1 MSADPKRIIVTE
13 SCCQA
18 CGVHVVLVHH
28 ETFPEMRVEAL
39 SAERAA
45 GHLANRLKAILDS
58 VPDPSHREAIEVAI
72 ADTQAF
78 LGREGY
84 AHPARDI

>member
-13 SCCQA
+13 SRCQS

-45 GHLANRLKAILDS
+45 GHFANRLKAILDS
-58 VPDPSHREAIEVAI
+58 TPEPSRREDVLRAL
-72 ADTQAF
+72 ADVQAF
-78 LGREGY
+78 LDREGA
-84 AHPARDI
+84 AHIARDI